1 LVSDLWG
8 RRIGFSEEGGYLV
21 AQTDHWLHRLLI
33 QRETLNVY
41 DSRMLEVGIEAGVV
55 LATPRGEQ
63 LLLVGGRSLGRPE

>member
-1 LVSDLWG
+1 M
-8 RRIGFSEEGGYLV
+8 V